1 LTWGFSA
8 TCQILEGTMNEH
20 EDRPDRQ
27 NRDVR
32 NVSREPDLS
41 ELDDPIA
48 GSPDREAGEDY
59 EDQRPI
65 TDNKAGG

>member
-1 LTWGFSA
+1 
-8 TCQILEGTMNEH
+8 MNEH